1 MELTS
6 LIKLLFLI
14 LLLVLMYFLLIRP
27 QQKRAKEHRAMINRV
42 EAGQRITTIGGIK
55 GTIKAVDETS
65 VIITVNSNGT
75 EMTFEKPAIKQV
87 DPS

>member
-6 LIKLLFLI
+6 LIIPI
-14 LLLVLMYFLLIRP
+14 LLLVVMYFLLIRP

-42 EAGQRITTIGGIK
+42 EAGQKITTIGGIK

-65 VIITVNSNGT
+65 VIITENSNGT

>member
-6 LIKLLFLI
+6 LIIPI
-14 LLLVLMYFLLIRP
+14 LLLVVMYFLLIRP
-27 QQKRAKEHRAMINRV
+27 QQNVQKNIAMINRV
-42 EAGQRITTIGGIK
+42 EAGQRLLQSVVL

-75 EMTFEKPAIKQV
+75 EMTFENQL
-87 DPS
+87 

>member
-6 LIKLLFLI
+6 LIIPI
-14 LLLVLMYFLLIRP
+14 LLLVVMYFLLIRP

-42 EAGQRITTIGGIK
+42 ETGQRITTIGGIK

>member
-6 LIKLLFLI
+6 LIIPI
-14 LLLVLMYFLLIRP
+14 LLLVVMYFLLIRP
-27 QQKRAKEHRAMINRV
+27 QQKRAKELRAMINRV
-42 EAGQRITTIGGIK
+42 EAGQKITTIGGIK

>member
-6 LIKLLFLI
+6 LIIPI
-14 LLLVLMYFLLIRP
+14 LLLVVMYFLLIRP

-42 EAGQRITTIGGIK
+42 EAGQKIRTIGGIK

>member
-6 LIKLLFLI
+6 LIIPI
-14 LLLVLMYFLLIRP
+14 LLLVVMYFLLIRP

-42 EAGQRITTIGGIK
+42 EAGQKTTTIGGIK

>member
-6 LIKLLFLI
+6 LIIPI
-14 LLLVLMYFLLIRP
+14 LLLVVMYFINKTTT
-27 QQKRAKEHRAMINRV
+27 KRAKEHRAMINRV
-42 EAGQRITTIGGIK
+42 EAGQKITTIGGIK

-75 EMTFEKPAIKQV
+75 EMTFENQL
-87 DPS
+87 

>member
-1 MELTS
+1 
-6 LIKLLFLI
+6 
-14 LLLVLMYFLLIRP
+14 
-27 QQKRAKEHRAMINRV
+27 MINRV
-42 EAGQRITTIGGIK
+42 EAGQKITTIGGIK

>member
-1 MELTS
+1 
-6 LIKLLFLI
+6 
-14 LLLVLMYFLLIRP
+14 
-27 QQKRAKEHRAMINRV
+27 MINRV

-75 EMTFEKPAIKQV
+75 EMTFENQL
-87 DPS
+87 

>member
-6 LIKLLFLI
+6 LIIPI
-14 LLLVLMYFLLIRP
+14 LLLVVMYLLIRP

-42 EAGQRITTIGGIK
+42 EAGQKITTIGGIK

>member
-6 LIKLLFLI
+6 LIIPI
-14 LLLVLMYFLLIRP
+14 LLLVVMYFLLIRP

-42 EAGQRITTIGGIK
+42 EVGQKITTIGGIK

>member
-6 LIKLLFLI
+6 LIILI
-14 LLLVLMYFLLIRP
+14 LLLVVMYFLLIRP

-42 EAGQRITTIGGIK
+42 EAGQKITTIGGIK

>member
-6 LIKLLFLI
+6 LIIPI
-14 LLLVLMYFLLIRP
+14 LLLVVMYFLLIRP

-42 EAGQRITTIGGIK
+42 EAGQMITTIGGIK

>member
-6 LIKLLFLI
+6 LIIPI
-14 LLLVLMYFLLIRP
+14 LLLVRP

-42 EAGQRITTIGGIK
+42 EAGQKITTIGGIK

>member
-1 MELTS
+1 MFLNSSGLIVLTVA
-6 LIKLLFLI
+6 F
-14 LLLVLMYFLLIRP
+14 VP
-27 QQKRAKEHRAMINRV
+27 TGINIGV
-42 EAGQRITTIGGIK
+42 SKDPCGGIK

-87 DPS
+87 DPSKIQIDI

>member
-6 LIKLLFLI
+6 LIIPI
-14 LLLVLMYFLLIRP
+14 LLLVVMYFLLIRP

-42 EAGQRITTIGGIK
+42 EEGQKITTIGGIK

>member
-6 LIKLLFLI
+6 LIIPI
-14 LLLVLMYFLLIRP
+14 LLLVVMYFLLIRP

-42 EAGQRITTIGGIK
+42 EAGQKITTIGGIK
-55 GTIKAVDETS
+55 GTIKA

>member
-6 LIKLLFLI
+6 LIIPI
-14 LLLVLMYFLLIRP
+14 LLLVVMYFIN
-27 QQKRAKEHRAMINRV
+27 KTTTKTCKEHRAMINRV
-42 EAGQRITTIGGIK
+42 EAGQKITTIGGIK